1 MNKNGFTLIELVIV
15 AAIIG
20 LLSAIST
27 PILSTIRENAETG
40 RTEAEL
46 KSINTA
52 ITMYLAEQGRYPNDI
67 TELESYVGVANISE
81 KYELNPSL

>member
-1 MNKNGFTLIELVIV
+1 MNQQGVTLIELVIV

-27 PILSTIRENAETG
+27 PILSTIRANAEAG

-46 KSINTA
+46 KSINTG
-52 ITMYLAEQGRYPNDI
+52 ITMYLAEQGHYPNDI
-67 TELESYVGVANISE
+67 TELESYVGIANIGE